1 MHWYFTENA
10 PKNEFILQK
19 QDIQMKILKQ
29 FELKIAQDF
38 CLHFN
43 VVNFTLCDG
52 IILYPLCEVC
62 NIQP

>member
-10 PKNEFILQK
+10 PKNESILQK
-19 QDIQMKILKQ
+19 TGHSDDDILKQ

-43 VVNFTLCDG
+43 VVNFTLYDG
-52 IILYPLCEVC
+52 IVLYPLHEEC
-62 NIQP
+62 NI